1 MRVQIVK
8 MNKKTQNKKFNQNAK
23 KGESDRHIPTS
34 KPKHLL
40 AGKRG
45 MGKTRSR

>member
-1 MRVQIVK
+1 MRTKVRK
-8 MNKKTQNKKFNQNAK
+8 LSKKTQNKSFNINAR
-23 KGESDRHIPTS
+23 KGEADRHIPTTRS
-34 KPKHLL
+34 KHLL

>member
-1 MRVQIVK
+1 MRVKVVK
-8 MNKKTQNKKFNQNAK
+8 LGKKTQENKFNKNAK